1 MFQRKIL
8 DLSKGDNVQRALSI
22 LMSSKDDVSDHL
34 SEDEHPLVDDV
45 SHMNTMLDQ
54 IQKSFSQDDLIAIL
68 SGK

>member
-22 LMSSKDDVSDHL
+22 LMSSEDDESDHL

-45 SHMNTMLDQ
+45 SHTNTMLDQ
-54 IQKSFSQDDLIAIL
+54 IQKSFSQEDLIAIL